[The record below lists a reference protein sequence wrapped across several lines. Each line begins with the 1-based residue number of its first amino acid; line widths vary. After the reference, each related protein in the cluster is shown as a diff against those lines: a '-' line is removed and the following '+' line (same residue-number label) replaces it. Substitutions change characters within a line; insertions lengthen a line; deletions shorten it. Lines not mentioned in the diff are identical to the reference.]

1 MMKTKEDDTS
11 GNKGKEGEG
20 SDLSRA
26 ATILLL
32 LTGEEATSG
41 TEGTDALSP
50 KKLMEHNSQF

>member
-11 GNKGKEGEG
+11 GNKGKEGG

-41 TEGTDALSP
+41 TEGTDALS
-50 KKLMEHNSQF
+50 